1 MPTLDVEGPY
11 EVKFQS
17 NARGTKRIEAADG
30 REFFEEWEGL
40 AGHCGCYIFAIR
52 SGRGIRAAY
61 VGKATKGF
69 GREVF
74 AVDKLQ
80 KYNTALNIWD
90 HGSPVLL
97 FVVMPGR
104 STSSKVITDVE
115 EYLIRSVKRA
125 CPDILNKHHTGADD
139 WDISGVTADHRGRL
153 SQPEAALSRLLKFD
167 D

>member
-1 MPTLDVEGPY
+1 MPTLEVEGPY
-11 EVKFQS
+11 EVRFET
-17 NARGTKRIEAADG
+17 NARGTKHIEASHG
-30 REFFEEWEGL
+30 RAFFEDWDGL
-40 AGHCGCYIFAIR
+40 AQCCGCYIFAIR

-80 KYNTALNIWD
+80 KYNTALHTWH

-104 STSSKVITDVE
+104 SSSSKVITDVE

-125 CPDILNKHHTGADD
+125 WPDILNKHHTGADD
-139 WDISGVTADHRGRL
+139 WDISGVTADHKGRL
-153 SQPEAALSRLLKFD
+153 SQSEATLSRLLKFD